1 MSFKENIKKARFWW
15 YKNRPIITT
24 RDKIDDECVKCMVT
38 LDKLNQRFKFS
49 TINPIIYDLEKL
61 RANTWDQDKIT
72 KMQEW
77 LKDYIGTSAET
88 WVK

>member
-1 MSFKENIKKARFWW
+1 
-15 YKNRPIITT
+15 
-24 RDKIDDECVKCMVT
+24 MVT

-49 TINPIIYDLEKL
+49 TINPIIWDLEKL

-72 KMQEW
+72 KIQEW
-77 LKDYIGTSAET
+77 LKDYIGTSAEA